1 MNIILKSFLITL
13 VVMLVIFLTSLIGL
27 LPELYSF
34 IIVGVTA
41 FTLIWVFVYALL
53 K

>member
-13 VVMLVIFLTSLIGL
+13 VVMLVIFLISLIGL
-27 LPELYSF
+27 LPELYSV
-34 IIVGVTA
+34 IILGVIA
-41 FTLIWVFVYALL
+41 FTLIWVLVYTLL

>member
-34 IIVGVTA
+34 IIVGVAA
-41 FTLIWVFVYALL
+41 FTLTWAFVYALL

>member
-1 MNIILKSFLITL
+1 MKIILKSFLITL
-13 VVMLVIFLTSLIGL
+13 VVMLVIFLISLIGL

-34 IIVGVTA
+34 IILGVAA
-41 FTLIWVFVYALL
+41 FTLIWVFVYAFL